1 MKTNPLKSWIGAMR
15 LRTLPL
21 AAASIITG
29 NAVALSKGFSS
40 MTIFSWSLVTTLLLQ
55 ILSNLANDLGDGMKG
70 TDNDDRVGPK
80 RSIQAGAI
88 SVRDMKIG
96 VAINALLALVSGVVL
111 IFISLKQ
118 NPEMLYFFLSLGI
131 IAILAALG
139 YTLGKKAYGYQGLGD
154 LFVFIFFGW
163 VGVIGSQFL
172 ITESFTLTDLIP
184 ASILGLLSAAVLNMN
199 NIRDHKNDK
208 KHHKNTLV
216 VKMGVKNAK
225 LYHSILIF
233 SALLLNSTF
242 FFVADR
248 NLLYTITFLPFVF
261 LVINAITTLKN
272 KDEKELDKELK
283 KIALSTFIYSITL
296 NTYYLL

>member
-1 MKTNPLKSWIGAMR
+1 MR

>member
-1 MKTNPLKSWIGAMR
+1 MR

-296 NTYYLL
+296 NAYYLL